1 MIAGASISTSELED
15 NAVTTAKITDANV
28 TVAKLTTA
36 LDFTGNDIK
45 LDKIVEDSTIAATAA
60 TGTINYDIKTQSV
73 LYFTSNASG
82 NYTLNLRGD
91 GSTTL
96 NSMLS
101 DGDVIT
107 VVHLVTNGGT
117 AYYNNAVQVD
127 GSGVTPEW
135 QGGSAPSSGNTNSVD
150 AYTYSIF
157 KTGDAAFT
165 VFAAQTQ
172 FA

>member
-60 TGTINYDIKTQSV
+60 TGTVNYDIKTQSV

-107 VVHLVTNGGT
+107 VVHLVTNGGS

-127 GSGVTPEW
+127 GKWFKYEP
-135 QGGSAPSSGNTNSVD
+135 
-150 AYTYSIF
+150 IF
-157 KTGDAAFT
+157 VWKKPA
-165 VFAAQTQ
+165 
-172 FA
+172 

>member
-60 TGTINYDIKTQSV
+60 TGTVNYDIKTQSV

-107 VVHLVTNGGT
+107 VVHLVTNGGS

-127 GSGVTPEW
+127 GSSVTPEW
-135 QGGSAPSSGNTNSVD
+135 QGGSAPSAGNANSIDV
-150 AYTYSIF
+150 YTYTIF

-165 VFAAQTQ
+165 ALAAQTQ

>member
-1 MIAGASISTSELED
+1 MSGS
-15 NAVTTAKITDANV
+15 
-28 TVAKLTTA
+28 
-36 LDFTGNDIK
+36 GNDIK

-60 TGTINYDIKTQSV
+60 TGTVNYDIKTQSV

-107 VVHLVTNGGT
+107 VVHLVTNGSS

-135 QGGSAPSSGNTNSVD
+135 QGGSAPSGGNANSVD

-157 KTGDAAFT
+157 KPGDAAFT